1 MVVMRIVSIHD
12 CMTVVECSS
21 CGYTADL
28 CLRGC
33 FTRDRGPVLPVCV
46 SCVVLLYHFFILSI
60 SMYYVSKDNSLYIQS
75 ASVFMFIQ

>member
-1 MVVMRIVSIHD
+1 MVAMRTVSMHD
-12 CMTVVECSS
+12 CVTVVVCSAVETLWI
-21 CGYTADL
+21 CACCVCWD
-28 CLRGC
+28 
-33 FTRDRGPVLPVCV
+33 PVLSKCV